1 MRGLFFAFRQS
12 DLPRELLP
20 RAGADLGAGAHR
32 AHTAAEII
40 HRTGHEHIARLDRR
54 TGRDACLTGVDV
66 HVQDDPGR
74 GGVNAHGRIV
84 GCDVRQRVFFAH
96 DHLGAAAAHVHR
108 EPAQLRQ
115 AQDHIVAHE
124 VVGKPRPV
132 CARAH
137 AARIQ
142 TAQDLPGRER
152 LISGHVDAPDKE
164 RRYRHR
170 KHQQKQHRTQ
180 AAIPRRAP
188 QQPRQT
194 APGYGRHRALAAPC
208 KRRGRIRTAFA
219 HRKAQRI
226 GIHRLG
232 RRTRNAGIRAGIEHT
247 LRMRTAHLEPH
258 AAAKRQDPSRQTHH
272 LTQIRHTRSCRR
284 SAPPRCPWPRAA
296 DPCRADTPACAR
308 RQ

>member
-1 MRGLFFAFRQS
+1 MKKRLIIFALALVLSGLALS
-12 DLPRELLP
+12 
-20 RAGADLGAGAHR
+20 GAGCYYKYVVLRPYGLAQDQF
-32 AHTAAEII
+32 APAIPILLLTDK
-40 HRTGHEHIARLDRR
+40 GRL
-54 TGRDACLTGVDV
+54 
-66 HVQDDPGR
+66 
-74 GGVNAHGRIV
+74 
-84 GCDVRQRVFFAH
+84 
-96 DHLGAAAAHVHR
+96 R
-108 EPAQLRQ
+108 EQLRQ

-124 VVGKPRPV
+124 VIGKPRPV

-152 LISGHVDAPDKE
+152 LVSGHVDAPDKE

-170 KHQQKQHRTQ
+170 KHQQKQRRTQ
-180 AAIPRRAP
+180 AAIPCRAP

-194 APGYGRHRALAAPC
+194 APGYGRHRALAAPR
-208 KRRGRIRTAFA
+208 KRRHRLRTALA

-226 GIHRLG
+226 GVHRLG
-232 RRTRNAGIRAGIEHT
+232 RRTRDAGIRAGIEHA
-247 LRMRTAHLEPH
+247 LRMRAAHLEPH
-258 AAAKRQDPSRQTHH
+258 AAAKRQDPPRQTHH

-296 DPCRADTPACAR
+296 GQCRAGTPACAR